1 MKVGE
6 NMWKSIIIVA
16 LLCSSFIL
24 SSGNIYS
31 NPNSLIAPPELKEKN
46 TSQSSNIEEI
56 TKKFLP
62 AGFEILTKDGIAT
75 NKSLEFIDIDNDKNN
90 EIIAFI
96 EKEDTKGFM
105 LLKKKNG
112 LWQKEYQKL
121 LKCEFISKFAL
132 LNIFD
137 MNKKSILVG
146 FSINNDIGAEY
157 DAYTYEDD
165 SIKERN
171 MGTWNKLDV
180 IKNLD
185 TAEDKFTIAGWRK
198 YGYDYLIVDF
208 VKFDIKGAYLSND
221 YYPEYYNKSIEYY
234 NSMLNNMLKY
244 KGPTYFPWYG
254 MMRTEIRSGDGGRA
268 LNVLETV
275 NQIKGQ
281 FPLTDAIADLLKA
294 QTYIKLNRI
303 NEAQGIL
310 DIAITKEN
318 NDLNVDENYIMGE
331 EYRDLAYM
339 YIENARLF
347 EKLSNKEK
355 AEEMLGKASDIFKN
369 LNEKNYYSNNNMN
382 IYKELDLNTIKDE
395 QSKLDKSK

>member
-1 MKVGE
+1 
-6 NMWKSIIIVA
+6 MWKIIIIIA
-16 LLCSSFIL
+16 LFCSSFIL
-24 SSGNIYS
+24 SSCNIYS

-46 TSQSSNIEEI
+46 ASQSSNIEDI

-62 AGFEILTKDGIAT
+62 AGFEILSKDEIAT
-75 NKSLEFIDIDNDKNN
+75 NKSLEFIDIDNDNNN

-121 LKCEFISKFAL
+121 IKCEFISKFAF
-132 LNIFD
+132 LNIFE
-137 MNKKSILVG
+137 MNKKSVIVG
-146 FSINNDIGAEY
+146 FSINSEIGAEY
-157 DAYTYEDD
+157 DAYTYENDI
-165 SIKERN
+165 IKERN
-171 MGTWNKLDV
+171 MGTWNKLDIV
-180 IKNLD
+180 KNLD
-185 TAEDKFTIAGWRK
+185 TTEDKFTIAGWRK

-208 VKFDIKGAYLSND
+208 VKFDINGVYLSND
-221 YYPEYYNKSIEYY
+221 YYPEYYNKSIDYY

-244 KGPTYFPWYG
+244 KGPTYFAWYG
-254 MMRTEIRSGDGGRA
+254 LMRTEIRSGDSNKA

-294 QTYIKLNRI
+294 QTYIKLNKI

-318 NDLNVDENYIMGE
+318 NDVNVDENYIMGE

-355 AEEMLGKASDIFKN
+355 AEEMLRKASDIFKN
-369 LNEKNYYSNNNMN
+369 LKEKNYYSNNANMN

-395 QSKLDKSK
+395 YSKLDKSK